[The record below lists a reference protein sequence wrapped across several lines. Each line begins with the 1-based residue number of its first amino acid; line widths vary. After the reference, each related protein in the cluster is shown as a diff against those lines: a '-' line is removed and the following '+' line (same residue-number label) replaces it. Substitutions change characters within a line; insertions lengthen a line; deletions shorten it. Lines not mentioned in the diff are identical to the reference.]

1 MRITEFYVSN
11 FRSLSEVNLK
21 DLGGFNVVVGYNG
34 YGKTNL
40 LSSIFLFIKNLSAGI
55 EKRSVEDRNQEFILL
70 WQGYDVSKPIM
81 IGGKVEFS
89 PEEANKI
96 VGKNQKITLEI
107 VNKMRY
113 NNKFVEWNL
122 DTLYINGSPPGEDDL
137 KVAKKLAEY
146 ASQAIE
152 YVPIF
157 DQAYF
162 DETLRRMT
170 DMNKSPI
177 NLRKYWYDFVNL
189 VAATIPEVKGMEF
202 WDGRRLVLNVY
213 NLPIYIDLAASGFQR
228 VILMLFIIWL
238 SGNKILLI
246 EEPEVN
252 MHPTL
257 QAKIMKLIKNWT
269 DNNILQSFLTTHSPY
284 IVEISADSYVVMRR
298 VNGNST
304 AITVK
309 PTADLRGTISLLNAS
324 LSSILFSRIIILT
337 SELAEPSVIVNWLK
351 RLNINV
357 EDNGISVY
365 KVSSDLEL
373 QHWLKLKNMLNL
385 DVIFLGLCDKL
396 DITLKDYCVPLSRE
410 VENFYSK
417 QALLE
422 VLRRLGI
429 YPDEKEIRDLG
440 KEENLRWIINVLRKR
455 GIEYEKLRMSIGEL
469 ITNADTIEIPKEIEI
484 LANKIK
490 SLQATL

>member
-1 MRITEFYVSN
+1 LRITEFYVSN
-11 FRSLSEVNLK
+11 FRSLSEVSLR

-40 LSSIFLFIKNLSAGI
+40 LSSIFLFIKNLAAGI
-55 EKRSVEDRNQEFILL
+55 EKRAVEDRNQEFILL
-70 WQGYDVSKPIM
+70 WQGYNVSKPITL
-81 IGGKVEFS
+81 GGKVEFS
-89 PEEANKI
+89 ADEVNKI
-96 VGKNQKITLEI
+96 IGKNQKVTLEV
-107 VNKMRY
+107 VNKIKY
-113 NNKFVEWNL
+113 VNNYVEWSL

-137 KVAKKLAEY
+137 KVARKLAEY
-146 ASQAIE
+146 AAQGVE

-157 DQAYF
+157 DQIYF
-162 DETLRRMT
+162 DEILKRMT

-189 VAATIPEVKGMEF
+189 VSATIPEVKGMEF
-202 WDGRRLVLNVY
+202 WDSRRLVLNVY

-257 QAKIMKLIKNWT
+257 QAKIMKLIKSWT
-269 DNNILQSFLTTHSPY
+269 DNGVLQAFLTTHSPY
-284 IVEISADSYVVMRR
+284 IVEMSADTYIVMRR

-309 PTADLRGTISLLNAS
+309 PTADLKGRISLLNSS
-324 LSSILFSRIIILT
+324 LSNILFSRIIILT
-337 SELAEPSVIVNWLK
+337 SELAEPSVVINWLK

-357 EDNGISVY
+357 EDNGISVF

-373 QHWLKLKNMLNL
+373 QHWLKLKNMLSL

-396 DITLKDYCVPLSRE
+396 DMSLKDYCVPLSRE

-417 QALLE
+417 QALLD
-422 VLRRLGI
+422 VLRNLGI
-429 YPDEKEIRDLG
+429 YPDEKEIRELG
-440 KEENLRWIINVLRKR
+440 KEDNLKWIINVLRKR
-455 GIEYEKLRMSIGEL
+455 GIEYDKLRMSIGEL
-469 ITNADTIEIPKEIEI
+469 ITSVDSVEIPKEIEI

-490 SLQATL
+490 SLQAVL

>member
-1 MRITEFYVSN
+1 
-11 FRSLSEVNLK
+11 
-21 DLGGFNVVVGYNG
+21 VVGYNG

-40 LSSIFLFIKNLSAGI
+40 LSSIFLFIKNLAAGI
-55 EKRSVEDRNQEFILL
+55 EKRAVEDRNQEFILL
-70 WQGYDVSKPIM
+70 WQGYNVSKPITL
-81 IGGKVEFS
+81 GGKVEFS
-89 PEEANKI
+89 ADEVNKI
-96 VGKNQKITLEI
+96 IGKNQKVTLEV
-107 VNKMRY
+107 VNKIKY
-113 NNKFVEWNL
+113 VNNYVEWSL

-137 KVAKKLAEY
+137 KVARKLAEY
-146 ASQAIE
+146 AAQGVE

-157 DQAYF
+157 DQIYF
-162 DETLRRMT
+162 DEILKRMT

-189 VAATIPEVKGMEF
+189 VSATIPEVKGMEF

-257 QAKIMKLIKNWT
+257 QAKIMKLIKSWT
-269 DNNILQSFLTTHSPY
+269 DNGVLQAFLTTHSPY
-284 IVEISADSYVVMRR
+284 IVEMSADTYIVMRR

-309 PTADLRGTISLLNAS
+309 PTADLKGRISLLNSS
-324 LSSILFSRIIILT
+324 LSNILFSRIIILT
-337 SELAEPSVIVNWLK
+337 SELAEPSVVINWLK

-357 EDNGISVY
+357 EDNGISVF

-373 QHWLKLKNMLNL
+373 QHWLKLKNMLSL

-396 DITLKDYCVPLSRE
+396 DMSLKDYCVPLSRE

-417 QALLE
+417 QALLD
-422 VLRRLGI
+422 VLRNLGI
-429 YPDEKEIRDLG
+429 YPDEKEIRELG
-440 KEENLRWIINVLRKR
+440 KEDNLKWIINVLRKR
-455 GIEYEKLRMSIGEL
+455 GIEYDKLRMSIGEL
-469 ITNADTIEIPKEIEI
+469 ITSVDSVEIPKEIEI

-490 SLQATL
+490 SLQAVL

>member
-1 MRITEFYVSN
+1 VSN
-11 FRSLSEVNLK
+11 FRSLSEVSLR

-40 LSSIFLFIKNLSAGI
+40 LSSIFLFIKNLAAGI
-55 EKRSVEDRNQEFILL
+55 EKRAVEDRNQEFILL
-70 WQGYDVSKPIM
+70 WQGYNVSKPITL
-81 IGGKVEFS
+81 GGKVEFS
-89 PEEANKI
+89 ADEVNKI
-96 VGKNQKITLEI
+96 IGKNQKVTLEV
-107 VNKMRY
+107 VNKIKY
-113 NNKFVEWNL
+113 VNNYVEWSL

-137 KVAKKLAEY
+137 KVARKLAEY
-146 ASQAIE
+146 AAQGVE

-157 DQAYF
+157 DQIYF
-162 DETLRRMT
+162 DEILKRMT

-189 VAATIPEVKGMEF
+189 VSATIPEVKGMEF

-257 QAKIMKLIKNWT
+257 QAKIMKLIKSWT
-269 DNNILQSFLTTHSPY
+269 DNGVLQAFLTTHSPY
-284 IVEISADSYVVMRR
+284 IVEMSADTYIVMRR

-309 PTADLRGTISLLNAS
+309 PTADLKGRISLLNSS
-324 LSSILFSRIIILT
+324 LSNILFSRIIILT
-337 SELAEPSVIVNWLK
+337 SELAEPSVIINWLK

-357 EDNGISVY
+357 EDNGISVF

-373 QHWLKLKNMLNL
+373 QHWLKLKNMLSL

-396 DITLKDYCVPLSRE
+396 DMSLKDYCVPLSRE

-417 QALLE
+417 QALLD
-422 VLRRLGI
+422 VLRNLGI
-429 YPDEKEIRDLG
+429 YPDEKEIRELG
-440 KEENLRWIINVLRKR
+440 KEDNLKWIINVLRKR
-455 GIEYEKLRMSIGEL
+455 GIEYDKLRMSIGEL
-469 ITNADTIEIPKEIEI
+469 ITSVDSVEIPKEIEI

-490 SLQATL
+490 SLQAVL

>member
-1 MRITEFYVSN
+1 VSN
-11 FRSLSEVNLK
+11 FRSLSEVSLR

-40 LSSIFLFIKNLSAGI
+40 LSSIFLFIKNLAAGI
-55 EKRSVEDRNQEFILL
+55 EKRAVEDRNQEFILL
-70 WQGYDVSKPIM
+70 WQGYNVSKPITL
-81 IGGKVEFS
+81 GGKVEFS
-89 PEEANKI
+89 ADEVNKI
-96 VGKNQKITLEI
+96 IGKNQKVTLEV
-107 VNKMRY
+107 VNKIKY
-113 NNKFVEWNL
+113 VNNYVEWSL

-137 KVAKKLAEY
+137 KVARKLAEY
-146 ASQAIE
+146 AAQGVE

-157 DQAYF
+157 DQIYF
-162 DETLRRMT
+162 DEILKRMT

-189 VAATIPEVKGMEF
+189 VSATIPEVKGMEF

-252 MHPTL
+252 MYPTL
-257 QAKIMKLIKNWT
+257 QAKIMKLIKSWT
-269 DNNILQSFLTTHSPY
+269 DNGVLQAFLTTHSPY
-284 IVEISADSYVVMRR
+284 IVEMSADTYIVMRR

-309 PTADLRGTISLLNAS
+309 PTADLKGRISLLNSS
-324 LSSILFSRIIILT
+324 LSNILFSRIIILT
-337 SELAEPSVIVNWLK
+337 SELAEPSVVINWLK

-357 EDNGISVY
+357 EDNGISVF

-373 QHWLKLKNMLNL
+373 QHWLKLKNMLSL

-396 DITLKDYCVPLSRE
+396 DMSLKDYCVPLSRE

-417 QALLE
+417 QALLD
-422 VLRRLGI
+422 VLRNLGI
-429 YPDEKEIRDLG
+429 YPDEKEIRELG
-440 KEENLRWIINVLRKR
+440 KEDNLKWIINVLRKR
-455 GIEYEKLRMSIGEL
+455 GIEYDKLRMSIGEL
-469 ITNADTIEIPKEIEI
+469 ITSVDSVEIPKEIEI

-490 SLQATL
+490 SLQAVL

>member
-1 MRITEFYVSN
+1 LRITEFYVSN
-11 FRSLSEVNLK
+11 FRSLSEVSLR

-40 LSSIFLFIKNLSAGI
+40 LSSIFLFIKNLAAGI
-55 EKRSVEDRNQEFILL
+55 EKRAVEDRNQEFILL
-70 WQGYDVSKPIM
+70 WQGYNVSKPITL
-81 IGGKVEFS
+81 GGKVEFS
-89 PEEANKI
+89 ADEVNKI
-96 VGKNQKITLEI
+96 IGKNQKVTLEV
-107 VNKMRY
+107 VNKIKY
-113 NNKFVEWNL
+113 VNNYVEWSL

-137 KVAKKLAEY
+137 KVARKLAEY
-146 ASQAIE
+146 AAQGVE

-157 DQAYF
+157 DQIYF
-162 DETLRRMT
+162 DEILKRMT

-189 VAATIPEVKGMEF
+189 VSATIPEVKGMEF

-252 MHPTL
+252 MYPTL
-257 QAKIMKLIKNWT
+257 QAKIMKLIKSWT
-269 DNNILQSFLTTHSPY
+269 DNGVLQAFLTTHSPY
-284 IVEISADSYVVMRR
+284 IVEMSADTYIVMRR

-309 PTADLRGTISLLNAS
+309 PTADLKGRISLLNSS
-324 LSSILFSRIIILT
+324 LSNILFSRIIILT
-337 SELAEPSVIVNWLK
+337 SELAEPSVVINWLK

-357 EDNGISVY
+357 EDNGISVF

-373 QHWLKLKNMLNL
+373 QHWLKLKNMLSL

-396 DITLKDYCVPLSRE
+396 DMSLKDYCVPLSRE

-417 QALLE
+417 QALLD
-422 VLRRLGI
+422 VLRNLGI
-429 YPDEKEIRDLG
+429 YPDEKEIRELG
-440 KEENLRWIINVLRKR
+440 KEDNLKWIINVLRKR
-455 GIEYEKLRMSIGEL
+455 GIEYDKLRMSIGEL
-469 ITNADTIEIPKEIEI
+469 ITSVDSVEIPKEIEI

-490 SLQATL
+490 SLQAVL

>member
-1 MRITEFYVSN
+1 MKITEFYVSN
-11 FRSLSEVNLK
+11 FRSLSEVNLR
-21 DLGGFNVVVGYNG
+21 DLGGFNIVVGYNG

-55 EKRSVEDRNQEFILL
+55 EKRSVEDRNQEFMLL
-70 WQGYDVSKPIM
+70 WQGYNTSKPIT
-81 IGGKVEFS
+81 IGGKIEFS
-89 PEEANKI
+89 PEETSKI
-96 VGKNQKITLEI
+96 VGKNQKTTLEI
-107 VNKMRY
+107 INRINYVNNY
-113 NNKFVEWNL
+113 VEWNL
-122 DTLYINGSPPGEDDL
+122 DTLYINGTSPSEDDI

-146 ASQAIE
+146 ASQGVE

-162 DETLRRMT
+162 DEILKRMT

-189 VAATIPEVKGMEF
+189 VSATIPEIKGMEF
-202 WDGRRLVLNVY
+202 WDGRRLVLNIY
-213 NLPIYIDLAASGFQR
+213 NLPIYVDLAASGFQR

-238 SGNKILLI
+238 SGNKIVLI

-252 MHPTL
+252 THPTL
-257 QAKIMKLIKNWT
+257 QAKIMKLIKSWT
-269 DNNILQSFLTTHSPY
+269 DNGILQTFLTTHSPY
-284 IVEISADSYVVMRR
+284 IVEMSADNYIVMRR
-298 VNGNST
+298 INGNST
-304 AITVK
+304 AILVK
-309 PTADLRGTISLLNAS
+309 PTPDLRGTVSLLNAN
-324 LSSILFSRIIILT
+324 LSTILFSRIIILG
-337 SELAEPSVIVNWLK
+337 SELAEPSVIINWLK

-357 EDNGISVY
+357 EDNGISVF
-365 KVSSDLEL
+365 KISSDLEL

-396 DITLKDYCVPLSRE
+396 DLSLKDYCVPLSRE

-422 VLRRLGI
+422 VLRKLGI
-429 YPDEKEIRDLG
+429 YPDEKEIKDLG

-455 GIEYEKLRMSIGEL
+455 GIEYDKLRTSIGEL
-469 ITNADTIEIPKEIEI
+469 ITSIDSIEVPKEIEI

>member
-11 FRSLSEVNLK
+11 FRSLSEVSLR

-40 LSSIFLFIKNLSAGI
+40 LSSIFLFIKNLAAGI
-55 EKRSVEDRNQEFILL
+55 EKRAVEDRNQEFILL
-70 WQGYDVSKPIM
+70 WQGYNVSKPI
-81 IGGKVEFS
+81 ILGGKVEFS
-89 PEEANKI
+89 ADEVNKI
-96 VGKNQKITLEI
+96 IGKNQKVTLEV
-107 VNKMRY
+107 VNKIKY
-113 NNKFVEWNL
+113 VNNYVEWSL

-146 ASQAIE
+146 AAQGVE

-157 DQAYF
+157 DQIYF
-162 DETLRRMT
+162 DEILKRMT

-189 VAATIPEVKGMEF
+189 VSATIPEVKGMEF

-257 QAKIMKLIKNWT
+257 QAKIMKLIKSWT
-269 DNNILQSFLTTHSPY
+269 DNGVLQAFLTTHSPY
-284 IVEISADSYVVMRR
+284 IVEMSADTYIVMRR

-309 PTADLRGTISLLNAS
+309 PTADLKGRISLLNSS
-324 LSSILFSRIIILT
+324 LSNILFSRIIILT

-357 EDNGISVY
+357 EDNGISVF

-373 QHWLKLKNMLNL
+373 QHWLKLKNMLSL

-396 DITLKDYCVPLSRE
+396 DMSLKDYCVPLSRE

-417 QALLE
+417 QALLD
-422 VLRRLGI
+422 VLRNLGI
-429 YPDEKEIRDLG
+429 YPDEKEIRELG
-440 KEENLRWIINVLRKR
+440 KEDNLKWIINVLRKR
-455 GIEYEKLRMSIGEL
+455 GIEYDKLRMSIGEL
-469 ITNADTIEIPKEIEI
+469 ITSVDSVEIPKEIEI

-490 SLQATL
+490 SLQAVL

>member
-11 FRSLSEVNLK
+11 FRSLSEVSLR

-40 LSSIFLFIKNLSAGI
+40 LSSIFLFIKNLAAGI
-55 EKRSVEDRNQEFILL
+55 EKRAVEDRNQEFILL
-70 WQGYDVSKPIM
+70 WQGYNVSKPI
-81 IGGKVEFS
+81 ILGGKVEFS
-89 PEEANKI
+89 ADEVNKI
-96 VGKNQKITLEI
+96 IGKNQKVTLEV
-107 VNKMRY
+107 VNKIKY
-113 NNKFVEWNL
+113 VNNYVEWSL

-146 ASQAIE
+146 AAQGVE

-157 DQAYF
+157 DQTYF
-162 DETLRRMT
+162 DEILKRMT

-189 VAATIPEVKGMEF
+189 VSATIPEVKGMEF

-257 QAKIMKLIKNWT
+257 QAKIMKLIKSWT
-269 DNNILQSFLTTHSPY
+269 DNGILQAFLTTHSPY
-284 IVEISADSYVVMRR
+284 IVEMSADTYIVMRR

-309 PTADLRGTISLLNAS
+309 PTADLKGRISLLNSS
-324 LSSILFSRIIILT
+324 LSNILFSRIIILT
-337 SELAEPSVIVNWLK
+337 SELAEPSVIINWLK

-357 EDNGISVY
+357 EDNGISVF

-373 QHWLKLKNMLNL
+373 QHWLKLKNMLSL

-396 DITLKDYCVPLSRE
+396 DISLKDYCVPLSRE

-417 QALLE
+417 QALLD
-422 VLRRLGI
+422 VLRNLGI
-429 YPDEKEIRDLG
+429 YPDEKEIRELG
-440 KEENLRWIINVLRKR
+440 KEDNLKWIVNVLRKR
-455 GIEYEKLRMSIGEL
+455 GIEYDKLRMSIGEL
-469 ITNADTIEIPKEIEI
+469 ITSVDSVEIPKEIEI

-490 SLQATL
+490 SLQAVL

>member
-11 FRSLSEVNLK
+11 FRSLSEVSLR

-40 LSSIFLFIKNLSAGI
+40 LSSIFLFIKNLAAGI
-55 EKRSVEDRNQEFILL
+55 EKRAVEDRNQEFILL
-70 WQGYDVSKPIM
+70 WQGYNVSKPITL
-81 IGGKVEFS
+81 GGKVEFS
-89 PEEANKI
+89 ADEVNKI
-96 VGKNQKITLEI
+96 IGKNQKVTLEV
-107 VNKMRY
+107 VNKIKY
-113 NNKFVEWNL
+113 VNNYVEWSL

-137 KVAKKLAEY
+137 KVARKLAEY
-146 ASQAIE
+146 AAQGVE

-157 DQAYF
+157 DQIYF
-162 DETLRRMT
+162 DEILKRMT

-189 VAATIPEVKGMEF
+189 VSATIPEVKGMEF

-257 QAKIMKLIKNWT
+257 QAKIMKLIKSWT
-269 DNNILQSFLTTHSPY
+269 DNGVLQAFLTTHSPY
-284 IVEISADSYVVMRR
+284 IVEMSADTYIVMRR
-298 VNGNST
+298 VNGSST

-309 PTADLRGTISLLNAS
+309 PTADLKGRISLLNSS
-324 LSSILFSRIIILT
+324 LSNILFSRIIILT
-337 SELAEPSVIVNWLK
+337 SELAEPSVIINWLK

-357 EDNGISVY
+357 EDNGISVF

-373 QHWLKLKNMLNL
+373 QHWLKLKNMLSL

-396 DITLKDYCVPLSRE
+396 DASLKDYCVPLSRE

-417 QALLE
+417 QALLD
-422 VLRRLGI
+422 VLRNLGI
-429 YPDEKEIRDLG
+429 YPDEKEIRELG
-440 KEENLRWIINVLRKR
+440 KEDNLKWIINVLRKR
-455 GIEYEKLRMSIGEL
+455 GIEYDKLRMSIGEL
-469 ITNADTIEIPKEIEI
+469 ITSVDSVEIPKEIEI

-490 SLQATL
+490 SLQAVL

>member
-11 FRSLSEVNLK
+11 FRSLSEVSLR

-40 LSSIFLFIKNLSAGI
+40 LSSIFLFIKNLAAGI
-55 EKRSVEDRNQEFILL
+55 EKRAVEDRNQEFILL
-70 WQGYDVSKPIM
+70 WQGYNVSKPITL
-81 IGGKVEFS
+81 GGKVEFS
-89 PEEANKI
+89 ADEVNKI
-96 VGKNQKITLEI
+96 IGKNQKVTLEV
-107 VNKMRY
+107 VNKIKY
-113 NNKFVEWNL
+113 VNNYVEWSL

-137 KVAKKLAEY
+137 KVARKLAEY
-146 ASQAIE
+146 AAQGVE

-157 DQAYF
+157 DQIYF
-162 DETLRRMT
+162 DEILKRMT

-189 VAATIPEVKGMEF
+189 VSATIPEVKGMEF

-257 QAKIMKLIKNWT
+257 QAKIMKLIKSWT
-269 DNNILQSFLTTHSPY
+269 DNGVLQAFLTTHSPY
-284 IVEISADSYVVMRR
+284 IVEMSADTYIVMRR

-309 PTADLRGTISLLNAS
+309 PTADLKGRISLLNSS
-324 LSSILFSRIIILT
+324 LSNILFSRIIILT
-337 SELAEPSVIVNWLK
+337 SELAEPSVIINWLK

-357 EDNGISVY
+357 EDNGISVF

-373 QHWLKLKNMLNL
+373 QHWLKLKNMLSL

-396 DITLKDYCVPLSRE
+396 DMSLKDYCVPLSRE

-417 QALLE
+417 QALLD
-422 VLRRLGI
+422 VLRNLGI
-429 YPDEKEIRDLG
+429 YPDEKEIRELG
-440 KEENLRWIINVLRKR
+440 KEDNLKWIINVLRKR
-455 GIEYEKLRMSIGEL
+455 GIEYDKLRMSIGEL
-469 ITNADTIEIPKEIEI
+469 ITSVDSVEIPKEIEI

-490 SLQATL
+490 SLQAVL

>member
-1 MRITEFYVSN
+1 VSN
-11 FRSLSEVNLK
+11 FRSLSEVSLR

-40 LSSIFLFIKNLSAGI
+40 LSSIFLFIKNLAAGI
-55 EKRSVEDRNQEFILL
+55 EKRAVEDRNQEFILL
-70 WQGYDVSKPIM
+70 WQGYNVSKPITL
-81 IGGKVEFS
+81 GGKVEFS
-89 PEEANKI
+89 ADEVNKI
-96 VGKNQKITLEI
+96 IGKNQKVTLEV
-107 VNKMRY
+107 VNKIKY
-113 NNKFVEWNL
+113 VNNYVEWSL

-137 KVAKKLAEY
+137 KVARKLAEY
-146 ASQAIE
+146 AAQGVE

-157 DQAYF
+157 DQIYF
-162 DETLRRMT
+162 DEILKRMT

-189 VAATIPEVKGMEF
+189 VSATIPEVKGMEF

-257 QAKIMKLIKNWT
+257 QAKIMKLIKSWT
-269 DNNILQSFLTTHSPY
+269 DNGVLQAFLTTHSPY
-284 IVEISADSYVVMRR
+284 IVEMSADTYIVMRR

-309 PTADLRGTISLLNAS
+309 PTADLKGRISLLNSS
-324 LSSILFSRIIILT
+324 LSNILFSRIIILT
-337 SELAEPSVIVNWLK
+337 SELAEPSVVINWLK

-357 EDNGISVY
+357 EDNGISVF

-373 QHWLKLKNMLNL
+373 QHWLKLKNMLSL

-396 DITLKDYCVPLSRE
+396 DMSLKDYCVPLSRE

-417 QALLE
+417 QALLD
-422 VLRRLGI
+422 VLRNLGI
-429 YPDEKEIRDLG
+429 YPDEKEIRELG
-440 KEENLRWIINVLRKR
+440 KEDNLKWIINVLRKR
-455 GIEYEKLRMSIGEL
+455 GIEYDKLRMSIGEL
-469 ITNADTIEIPKEIEI
+469 ITSVDSVEIPKEIEI

-490 SLQATL
+490 SLQAVL

>member
-11 FRSLSEVNLK
+11 FRSLSEVSLR

-40 LSSIFLFIKNLSAGI
+40 LSSIFLFIKNLAAGI
-55 EKRSVEDRNQEFILL
+55 EKRAVEDRNQEFILL
-70 WQGYDVSKPIM
+70 WQGYNVSKPITL
-81 IGGKVEFS
+81 GGKVEFS
-89 PEEANKI
+89 ADEVNKI
-96 VGKNQKITLEI
+96 IGKNQKVTLEV
-107 VNKMRY
+107 VNKIKY
-113 NNKFVEWNL
+113 VNNYVEWSL

-137 KVAKKLAEY
+137 KVARKLAEY
-146 ASQAIE
+146 AAQGVE

-157 DQAYF
+157 DQIYF
-162 DETLRRMT
+162 DEILKRMT

-189 VAATIPEVKGMEF
+189 VSATIPEVKGMEF

-257 QAKIMKLIKNWT
+257 QAKIMKLIKSWT
-269 DNNILQSFLTTHSPY
+269 DNGVLQAFLTTHSPY
-284 IVEISADSYVVMRR
+284 IVEMSADTYIVMRR

-309 PTADLRGTISLLNAS
+309 PTADLKGRISLLNSS
-324 LSSILFSRIIILT
+324 LSNILFSRIIILT
-337 SELAEPSVIVNWLK
+337 SELAEPSVVINWLK

-357 EDNGISVY
+357 EDNGISVF

-373 QHWLKLKNMLNL
+373 QHWLKLKNMLSL

-396 DITLKDYCVPLSRE
+396 DMSLKDYCVPLSRE

-417 QALLE
+417 QALLD
-422 VLRRLGI
+422 VLRNLGI
-429 YPDEKEIRDLG
+429 YPDEKEIRELG
-440 KEENLRWIINVLRKR
+440 KEDNLKWIINVLRKR
-455 GIEYEKLRMSIGEL
+455 GIEYDKLRMSIGEL
-469 ITNADTIEIPKEIEI
+469 ITSVDSVEIPKEIEI

-490 SLQATL
+490 SLQAVL

>member
-11 FRSLSEVNLK
+11 FRSLSEVSLR

-40 LSSIFLFIKNLSAGI
+40 LSSIFLFIKNLAAGI
-55 EKRSVEDRNQEFILL
+55 EKRAVEDRNQEFILL
-70 WQGYDVSKPIM
+70 WQGYNVSKPITL
-81 IGGKVEFS
+81 GGKVEFS
-89 PEEANKI
+89 ADEVNKI
-96 VGKNQKITLEI
+96 IGKNQKVTLEV
-107 VNKMRY
+107 VNKIKY
-113 NNKFVEWNL
+113 VNNYVEWSL

-137 KVAKKLAEY
+137 KVARKLAEY
-146 ASQAIE
+146 AAQGVE

-157 DQAYF
+157 DQIYF
-162 DETLRRMT
+162 DEILKRMT

-189 VAATIPEVKGMEF
+189 VSATIPEVKGMEF

-252 MHPTL
+252 MYPTL
-257 QAKIMKLIKNWT
+257 QAKIMKLIKSWT
-269 DNNILQSFLTTHSPY
+269 DNGVLQAFLTTHSPY
-284 IVEISADSYVVMRR
+284 IVEMSADTYIVMRR

-309 PTADLRGTISLLNAS
+309 PTADLKGRISLLNSS
-324 LSSILFSRIIILT
+324 LSNILFSRIIILT
-337 SELAEPSVIVNWLK
+337 SELAEPSVVINWLK

-357 EDNGISVY
+357 EDNGISVF

-373 QHWLKLKNMLNL
+373 QHWLKLKNMLSL

-396 DITLKDYCVPLSRE
+396 DMSLKDYCVPLSRE

-417 QALLE
+417 QALLD
-422 VLRRLGI
+422 VLRNLGI
-429 YPDEKEIRDLG
+429 YPDEKEIRELG
-440 KEENLRWIINVLRKR
+440 KEDNLKWIINVLRKR
-455 GIEYEKLRMSIGEL
+455 GIEYDKLRMSIGEL
-469 ITNADTIEIPKEIEI
+469 ITSVDSVEIPKEIEI

-490 SLQATL
+490 SLQAVL